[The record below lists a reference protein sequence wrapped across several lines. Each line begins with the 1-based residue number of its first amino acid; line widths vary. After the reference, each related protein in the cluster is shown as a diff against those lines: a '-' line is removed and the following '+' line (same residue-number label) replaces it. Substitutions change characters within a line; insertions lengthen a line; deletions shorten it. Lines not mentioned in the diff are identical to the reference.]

1 MKGKFMIVNSEYDSW
16 AIFNIL
22 GFNCLKKGVSGETL
36 NSCSKAEM
44 NYIEKYRAFYRQTLA
59 KFLTVN
65 PESSIW
71 SIACSNHVYACLQ

>member
-16 AIFNIL
+16 AIL
-22 GFNCLKKGVSGETL
+22 TSLVSTAWRKESRW
-36 NSCSKAEM
+36 NPQRVSKAEM

-65 PESSIW
+65 PESRIW